1 MQVQQMIRASAD
13 ILTITTLSPGNVY
26 KRIEQPGAYAG
37 GEPVLRFGVVQS
49 VMNNGED
56 SAVTALEFTA
66 DYSGVAAAL
75 KVFDG
80 GKPVAIFPA
89 TPDEITQ
96 HLADLTERAE
106 RDLKSA
112 EDTLQS
118 KRDALARVV
127 RLRGQVGELSAPAT
141 ADQLP
146 PAAPEGVVLSGESA
160 ALVDVDPVTG
170 VDTRSE

>member
-13 ILTITTLSPGNVY
+13 VLTITTMAPGNVY
-26 KRIEQPGAYAG
+26 KRIETG
-37 GEPVLRFGVVQS
+37 GGYGNAEPVLRFGVVQS

-66 DYSGVAAAL
+66 DYSGVAASL

-96 HLADLTERAE
+96 HLGELAERAE
-106 RDLKSA
+106 RDVATA
-112 EDTLQS
+112 ETALQG
-118 KRDALARVV
+118 KREALSRV
-127 RLRGQVGELSAPAT
+127 RHLASTVGELSVAAT
-141 ADQLP
+141 SDAI
-146 PAAPEGVVLSGESA
+146 AEATS
-160 ALVDVDPVTG
+160 
-170 VDTRSE
+170 

>member
-1 MQVQQMIRASAD
+1 MQVQQMIRSSAD

-26 KRIEQPGAYAG
+26 KRIEQGSSYAG

-66 DYSGVAAAL
+66 DYTGVAASM

-96 HLADLTERAE
+96 HLTELTERAE

-127 RLRGQVGELSAPAT
+127 HLRGQVGELSAPDT
-141 ADQLP
+141 ANEII
-146 PAAPEGVVLSGESA
+146 PAAPDGIVLSGESA
-160 ALVDVDPVTG
+160 GLIGVDPVTG
-170 VDTRSE
+170 ADTL

>member
-1 MQVQQMIRASAD
+1 MQVQQMIRSSAD

-26 KRIEQPGAYAG
+26 KRIEQASSYST
-37 GEPVLRFGVVQS
+37 EPVLRFGVVQS

-66 DYSGVAAAL
+66 DYSGVAASM

-96 HLADLTERAE
+96 HLTELTERAE

-127 RLRGQVGELSAPAT
+127 HLRGQVGELSAPDT
-141 ADQLP
+141 ANELP
-146 PAAPEGVVLSGESA
+146 AVTPPEGVVLSGESA
-160 ALVDVDPVTG
+160 GLIGVDPVAG
-170 VDTRSE
+170 ADTL